1 MAGTP
6 CPTRLVGRDGECS
19 PVSSAEVQGVES
31 PASPEE
37 SASPRHEA
45 LLKDL
50 QKQVALLEADLRERA
65 AGEEFAPS
73 LHAEYQRA
81 DDEGR
86 TGVGYESWLDD
97 RLVQIAAAWVLA
109 CVFVRFSEDNG
120 LIPDA
125 WLSGPGERLSEA
137 QDRHD
142 DHFRAHPE
150 QNDRD
155 WMFKAFKALSDAHTT
170 AAGLFDK
177 RFNPLWEVTPS
188 YGAATRLLSFWRER
202 DAEGEVLHDFT
213 DPELETRFLGD
224 LYQDLSE
231 HARKTYA
238 LLQTPTFVE
247 KFILDLTLEP
257 AVEEFG
263 LDPVWKHR
271 PAGWRGDV
279 DEDGQVRGL
288 RCIDPA
294 CGSGHFLLGLFDRIF
309 NKWRE
314 LEPGTDRW
322 VLIRRALESV
332 HGADKNPFAASIA
345 RFRLLVAALKEGG
358 VQELQ
363 RAPAMPIRVA
373 VGDSLLHGREAGQEA
388 DPTLDDAARAEV
400 FTYRT
405 EDVKEY
411 VREVDLLGRGT
422 YHVVV
427 ANPPY
432 ITVKDKQENQN
443 YRDVYWAC
451 SGKYALS
458 VPFAQR
464 LFELALRAGGDHKDG
479 GFTGQITANSF
490 MKREFGKILIE
501 SFFHGGLY
509 KDPKSKRKRDFGG
522 VDLTHIIDTSGAFIP
537 GHGTP
542 TVILAGRNQVAR
554 QTKPIRAVLGVRGES
569 EVPDEG
575 TVGEVWAAITDQVGR
590 PGTDSEWV
598 SVEDAARE
606 RFAGH
611 PWSLSG
617 GGAGTLMSAI
627 EGAANHRLSSTAQ
640 SIGIT
645 SVTGEDDLYLLP
657 RNGAARRLRV
667 AETRPLVTGDVIRDY
682 ALDPGFDAVWVYGDD
697 HKKLTWEAIDSTRRL
712 LIPYRTAISS
722 RKRFGI
728 PMLERGMAWYE
739 WQELYPSKL
748 NTDFSIAFSFVATH
762 NHFVL
767 DRGGRVFNRSAPV
780 IKLPEEASEDRHLE
794 LMGVLNSSAA
804 CFWLKQVS
812 QDKGNRGGE
821 RSTGRYPWE
830 SYFEFTGSKLQEFP
844 LPAHCSLSLARELD
858 LLAQNLAKCEPSA
871 VAASEVP
878 DRQRLDEAREAQDH
892 IRARMILLQEELD
905 WTVYGSY
912 GLLTDQEVT
921 ASTVPSAP
929 SDLSDVE
936 VPHLA
941 LGQRAFEIVLKR
953 SVDAGEADTAW
964 FKRHGSSET
973 AVAEV
978 PSEWP
983 DGYKK
988 VVRTRLDLIASHKDI
1003 RLLERPEYKR
1013 RWVTE
1018 EWSKRE
1024 DAALRA
1030 WLLDAAEREELW
1042 FEERGEYNA
1051 PRMLTVY
1058 QLADALR
1065 HDEDVQ
1071 SVAALYA
1078 ADHLKNPEASLATV
1092 LQAVIENEHVPYL
1105 AALRYK
1111 ESGLRKRAQW
1121 EQVWDQ
1127 QREEDRTGEQL
1138 DIKPPPKYSGADFLR
1153 HSYWSNRGKLDVSKE
1168 RFISYPGASSD
1179 GDPSLLLGWAGW
1191 NHRDQAEALVN
1202 LISDRAE
1209 QDGWKR
1215 EDPRFV
1221 PLLAGL
1227 LEIMAWVH
1235 QWYDEYD
1242 EEWGDSPAREFQTA
1256 LNKGCAD
1263 RHLSEAD
1270 LRAWRP
1276 ERGRGGRRKVAE

>member
-1 MAGTP
+1 M
-6 CPTRLVGRDGECS
+6 
-19 PVSSAEVQGVES
+19 SSAEVQGVQS
-31 PASPEE
+31 PASSEE
-37 SASPRHEA
+37 SASQRHET

-65 AGEEFAPS
+65 AGEEIASS
-73 LHAEYQRA
+73 LLSEYQRA
-81 DDEGR
+81 DAEGR
-86 TGVGYESWLDD
+86 IGVGYETWLDD

-125 WLSGPGERLSEA
+125 WLSGPGERLAEA

-142 DHFRAHPE
+142 DYFRAHPE
-150 QNDRD
+150 HNDRD
-155 WMFKAFKALSDAHTT
+155 WLFEAFKALHDSHPT
-170 AAGLFDK
+170 AAGLFDE

-202 DAEGEVLHDFT
+202 DAEGQVRHDFT
-213 DPELETRFLGD
+213 DPELDTRFLGD
-224 LYQDLSE
+224 LYQYLSE

-238 LLQTPTFVE
+238 LLQTPRFVE

-257 AVEEFG
+257 AVGEFG

-271 PAGWRGDV
+271 PEGWRGEI

-294 CGSGHFLLGLFDRIF
+294 CGSGHFLLGLFERIF

-322 VLIRRALESV
+322 VLVRRALESV

-358 VQELQ
+358 VRELR

-388 DPTLDDAARAEV
+388 DATFDDLARAEV

-411 VREVDLLGRGT
+411 VREVDLLGRGS

-464 LFELALRAGGDHKDG
+464 IFELALRAGGSHQDG

-490 MKREFGKILIE
+490 MKREFGKVLIE
-501 SFFHGGLY
+501 SFFNGGPY

-522 VDLTHIIDTSGAFIP
+522 VDLTHIIDTSGAYIE

-542 TVILAGRNQVAR
+542 TVILVGRNQVAR
-554 QTKPIRAVLGVRGES
+554 QANPIRAVLGVRGEAEIPEMDS
-569 EVPDEG
+569 FGP
-575 TVGEVWAAITDQVGR
+575 VWCAITEQVR
-590 PGTDSEWV
+590 EPGSESEWV
-598 SVEDAARE
+598 SVEDAERK
-606 RFAGH
+606 RFAEH

-617 GGAGTLMSAI
+617 GGAGSLMEAI
-627 EGAANHRLSSTAQ
+627 ERAASRRLSSIAE

-657 RNGAARRLRV
+657 RNGAAARLRV

-682 ALDPGFDAVWVYGDD
+682 WLDPEFDAVWVYGQDR
-697 HKKLTWEAIDSTRRL
+697 KKLSWKAVGATQRL
-712 LIPYRTAISS
+712 LVPYRTAISS
-722 RKRFGI
+722 RKRFGV

-748 NTDFSIAFSFVATH
+748 TNALSIAFAFVATH

-767 DRGGRVFNRSAPV
+767 DRGGKVFKQSAPV
-780 IKLPEEASEDRHLE
+780 IKLPEGASEEQHLE

-812 QDKGNRGGE
+812 QGKGGSGLGRGVQDEEWEE
-821 RSTGRYPWE
+821 RY
-830 SYFEFTGSKLQEFP
+830 EFTGTKLEDFP
-844 LPAHCSLSLARELD
+844 LPEALPLALARELD
-858 LLAQNLAKCEPSA
+858 ALAQELAECEPAAVSA
-871 VAASEVP
+871 SCMPTRSLLDKASETQG
-878 DRQRLDEAREAQDH
+878 R
-892 IRARMILLQEELD
+892 IRSRMIYLQEELD
-905 WTVYGSY
+905 WTVYGAY
-912 GLLTDQEVT
+912 GLLTAKEVAAT
-921 ASTVPSAP
+921 TLPGMPADLNDDDVPQ
-929 SDLSDVE
+929 L
-936 VPHLA
+936 L
-941 LGQRAFEIVLKR
+941 LGQRAFEMALKQK
-953 SVDAGEADTAW
+953 VDAGETETAW
-964 FKRHGSSET
+964 FGRHSSGDT
-973 AVAEV
+973 AVSGV
-978 PSEWP
+978 PAAWP
-983 DGYKK
+983 DTYKK
-988 VVRTRLDLIASHKDI
+988 VVQARLDLIAANKDI

-1013 RWVTE
+1013 RWSTE
-1018 EWSKRE
+1018 PWAKRE
-1024 DAALRA
+1024 AAALRA
-1030 WLLDAAEREELW
+1030 WLLDATEREELW
-1042 FEERGEYNA
+1042 FGERGDYTA
-1051 PRMLTVY
+1051 PRTLTVY

-1078 ADHLKNPEASLATV
+1078 ADHLKKPEASLATV

-1121 EQVWDQ
+1121 ERVWDQ
-1127 QREEDRTGEQL
+1127 QREEDRTGERL
-1138 DIKPPPKYSGADFLR
+1138 DIKVPPKYSGADFLR
-1153 HSYWSNRGKLDVSKE
+1153 HSYWSNRGKLDVPKE
-1168 RFISYPGASSD
+1168 RFISYPGASTDS
-1179 GDPSLLLGWAGW
+1179 DPSLLLGWAGW

-1227 LEIMAWVH
+1227 LEVMPWVR

-1242 EEWGDSPAREFQTA
+1242 EEWGDNPAREFQTA

-1263 RHLSEAD
+1263 RRLSESD
-1270 LRAWRP
+1270 LRDWRP
-1276 ERGRGGRRKVAE
+1276 EKRRGGRSKSAE

>member
-1 MAGTP
+1 M
-6 CPTRLVGRDGECS
+6 
-19 PVSSAEVQGVES
+19 ES

-142 DHFRAHPE
+142 DYFRAHPE

-155 WMFKAFKALSDAHTT
+155 WMFEAFQALSDAHTT

-238 LLQTPTFVE
+238 LLQTPRFVE

-464 LFELALRAGGDHKDG
+464 IFELAIRAGGDHKDG

-490 MKREFGKILIE
+490 MKREFGKVLIE

-554 QTKPIRAVLGVRGES
+554 QAKPIRAVLGVRGES

-575 TVGEVWAAITDQVGR
+575 IVGEVWAAIIDQVGR
-590 PGTDSEWV
+590 PGTDSDWV
-598 SVEDAARE
+598 SVEDAARD
-606 RFAGH
+606 RFASF

-617 GGAGTLMSAI
+617 GGAGSVMNSLESRGACQLKTVI
-627 EGAANHRLSSTAQ
+627 ESTGFHD
-640 SIGIT
+640 IL
-645 SVTGEDDLYLLP
+645 GEDDVFGAERLP
-657 RNGAARRLRV
+657 TLWKRHRV
-667 AETRPLVTGDVIRDY
+667 KIKKLITGDVLRDWGAATEAVVLWPY
-682 ALDPGFDAVWVYGDD
+682 GEEEAADASLQNTDIFW
-697 HKKLTWEAIDSTRRL
+697 
-712 LIPYRTAISS
+712 PYRSNLRAGLT
-722 RKRFGI
+722 FGKTRE
-728 PMLERGMAWYE
+728 ERGMAWHE
-739 WQELYPSKL
+739 HIMLSWGRTRACALIS
-748 NTDFSIAFSFVATH
+748 FAFVATH
-762 NHFVL
+762 NHFAL

-780 IKLPEEASEDRHLE
+780 IKLPEGASEDRHLE
-794 LMGVLNSSAA
+794 FMGVLNSSAA

-812 QDKGNRGGE
+812 QAKGGSGLGRGVQDEEWEE
-821 RSTGRYPWE
+821 RY
-830 SYFEFTGSKLQEFP
+830 EFTGTKLEEFP
-844 LPAHCSLSLARELD
+844 LPSALPLALSRELD
-858 LLAQNLAKCEPSA
+858 LLAQNLAECEPSA

-912 GLLTDQEVT
+912 GLLTDQEVA

-983 DGYKK
+983 DVYKK
-988 VVRTRLDLIASHKDI
+988 VVQARLDLIASRKDI
-1003 RLLERPEYKR
+1003 RLLERSEYKR
-1013 RWVTE
+1013 RWTTE

-1024 DAALRA
+1024 AAALRA

-1071 SVAALYA
+1071 SVAVLYA
-1078 ADHLKNPEASLATV
+1078 ADHLKKPEASLATV

-1121 EQVWDQ
+1121 EEVWDQ
-1127 QREEDRTGEQL
+1127 QRTEDHDGVRL

-1153 HSYWSNRGKLDVSKE
+1153 HSYWSNRGKLDVPKE
-1168 RFISYPGASSD
+1168 RFVSYPGASSD

-1227 LEIMAWVH
+1227 LEIMPWVH

-1242 EEWGDSPAREFQTA
+1242 EEWGDNPAREFQTA
-1256 LNKGCAD
+1256 LNKGCSD

-1270 LRAWRP
+1270 LRGWRP
-1276 ERGRGGRRKVAE
+1276 EKGRGGRRKPVE